1 MPAIVKHED
10 PTVKSP
16 TGVESPST
24 DADPT
29 VPTLYVAVVHA
40 DDGVRFMTA
49 ANSRRDL
56 VLRVAEYV
64 REWGG
69 YLLRPDHA
77 RHLRSLLARGESEAA
92 VELYFALVG
101 KRWDKEWLV
110 TAVVS
115 RDDRRDVVAV
125 LGEVALPDALAD
137 RRARDASDEDGA
149 LRPGRAVN
157 KAWGLH
163 LDRRQ
168 PALG

>member
-1 MPAIVKHED
+1 VPSIAKREKSS
-10 PTVKSP
+10 TVTTTRDESSP
-16 TGVESPST
+16 EGAEHV
-24 DADPT
+24 
-29 VPTLYVAVVHA
+29 LFVAVVHA
-40 DDGVRFMTA
+40 DDGVRFMTVA
-49 ANSRRDL
+49 ESRRDL
-56 VLRVAEYV
+56 VHRVAEYV

-92 VELYFALVG
+92 VELYFGLVG

-115 RDDRRDVVAV
+115 ADRRDVAAV

-137 RRARDASDEDGA
+137 RESRGESGRNGASGS
-149 LRPGRAVN
+149 GRAVN
-157 KAWGLH
+157 KAFGLY